1 MAESAAPL
9 AVLLAGVVGLG
20 LLWRLGTWAPA
31 SVQTFRRL
39 ARRHGIVV
47 REPLAERLALRA
59 PLLRRLQEATDI
71 QRLLLVA
78 DRKEAAPAWLL
89 RVLGQS
95 LLATAVLLLL
105 DLLAWVV
112 AGRLAFAP
120 WLAFAVGILLLAI
133 GYVHL
138 RNAALARSRG
148 LELAVNQSLTELAM
162 LTYTRQLPIEVA
174 LEDVVARCQTDGQL
188 HSLFDGG
195 RWQELITQE
204 AGPLGFDR
212 GLLASHTAIYE
223 AIAARYGVPAF
234 KVLATTMRRINDKG
248 QVPAEVLTSLAATVA
263 EGELVSMMVKAEQSR
278 ARQAL
283 PVGLLVLPLLL
294 LIGYPLVVGLA
305 HAFS

>member
-9 AVLLAGVVGLG
+9 AVLIAGVVGLG

-59 PLLRRLQEATDI
+59 PLLRRLQEAADI
-71 QRLLLVA
+71 QRLLVVA
-78 DRKEAAPAWLL
+78 DREEGAPAWLL
-89 RVLGQS
+89 RLLGRS
-95 LLATAVLLLL
+95 LLVTAALLLL

-138 RNAALARSRG
+138 RNAALARCRG
-148 LELAVNQSLTELAM
+148 LERAVNQALTELAM

-174 LEDVVARCQTDGQL
+174 LEDVVARCQTDGEL
-188 HSLFDGG
+188 RRLFDGR
-195 RWQELITQE
+195 RWEDLVGEET
-204 AGPLGFDR
+204 GPLGFDR
-212 GLLASHTAIYE
+212 SLLTSHTAIYE

-248 QVPAEVLTSLAATVA
+248 QVPADVLTSLAATVA
-263 EGELVSMMVKAEQSR
+263 DGQLTEMMVRAEQAR